1 MDSKPVLIMPVQSFA
16 RMTIAE
22 TMSRGFG
29 FKNEEWCY
37 LDGSKAGPPCLELMN
52 APKSTDD
59 ALKILRMEEAARS
72 SDEYINQ
79 TKKYIKNQ
87 TCPPRDLDIK
97 LQRQA
102 LMDCGFSSDTRS
114 VYQYQSLVASMT
126 AEQRSE
132 ISFLK
137 LNDELFKP

>member
-1 MDSKPVLIMPVQSFA
+1 
-16 RMTIAE
+16 MTIAE

-29 FKNEEWCY
+29 FKDEKWCY
-37 LDGSKAGPPCLELMN
+37 LYGSDSKAGPPCFELTN

-59 ALKILRMEEAARS
+59 ALKVLRLEEVARH
-72 SDEYINQ
+72 SDEYINRTQ
-79 TKKYIKNQ
+79 KYIKDQ
-87 TCPPRDLDIK
+87 ACPPRDLDQN

-102 LMDCGFSSDTRS
+102 LIDCGFSSDTRS
-114 VYQYQSLVASMT
+114 VNQYQSLVASMT
-126 AEQRSE
+126 AEQRSV